1 MKTHSFLGSSTPIEV
16 MKAGHCRVCGH
27 KAIEPTVIV
36 RIDRRWL
43 VIALCLV
50 LYVLF
55 DIAHNGSLDGSV
67 ARLALAFVLGP
78 HS

>member
-1 MKTHSFLGSSTPIEV
+1 MKTHSFLGSPTPIEV

-27 KAIEPTVIV
+27 KAIEPTVII

-55 DIAHNGSLDGSV
+55 DIAHNGHLDGSV
-67 ARLALAFVLGP
+67 AHVVLSFVLGS